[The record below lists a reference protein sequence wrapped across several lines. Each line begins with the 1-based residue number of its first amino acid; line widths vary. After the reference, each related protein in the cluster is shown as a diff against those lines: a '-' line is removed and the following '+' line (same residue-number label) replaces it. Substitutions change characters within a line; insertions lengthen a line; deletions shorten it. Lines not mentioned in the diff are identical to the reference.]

1 MTNKQKELLDEM
13 TEVSQECGLY
23 DKQIIIDSVDVSNFC
38 LVCYYDNKTNELVRI
53 EQYND
58 NDSSMH
64 SDIDSYEYGYS
75 AKIVKPEEIIKQLQA
90 EKQEYEELRQYH
102 NKCCEEN
109 AKKLE
114 EWLEKYNQV
123 SRDFFSGK
131 YCDKENCNL
140 LKAKEQECER
150 LKWYMQE
157 IRNQELSY
165 LDIEWDEYETHCI
178 DTEYSNIINLVE
190 EALEERSPEDCRYEK

>member
-140 LKAKEQECER
+140 LKAKEQECEK
-150 LKWYMQE
+150 LKLDLIEARAHGDYL
-157 IRNQELSY
+157 NNLALS
-165 LDIEWDEYETHCI
+165 ETL
-178 DTEYSNIINLVE
+178 NLVSE
-190 EALEERSPEDCRYEK
+190 